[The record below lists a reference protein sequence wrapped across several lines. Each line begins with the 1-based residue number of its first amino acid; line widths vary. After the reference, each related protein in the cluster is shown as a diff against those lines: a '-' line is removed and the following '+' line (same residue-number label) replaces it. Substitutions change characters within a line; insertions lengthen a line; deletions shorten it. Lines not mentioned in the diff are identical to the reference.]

1 MIRPHVGASRVVSA
15 SLALSA
21 LFLAGYL
28 GTVYLQKS
36 RSLPVTISSR
46 EGASRVSVHVAGAV
60 RRPGL
65 YELSPPVRVQDAIET
80 AGGATEEASLD
91 HVNLAET
98 VSDGMKIYVPRRGE
112 LPPPAAASAPSG
124 SRARAP
130 KPPPLALGSISLN
143 EASAEELDL
152 LPGVGPA
159 IARRIIDYRNAHGGF
174 RSIDEL
180 EKVKGIGPKTMAR
193 LRPYLRL

>member
-28 GTVYLQKS
+28 GTVYLQKT

-46 EGASRVSVHVAGAV
+46 DGTSRVTVHVAGAV

-65 YELSPPVRVQDAIET
+65 YELSPPARVQDAIET
-80 AGGATEEASLD
+80 AGGATREASLD